1 MGHRT
6 GVCFEKII
14 RQFVLIRN
22 DQFRIKIRTI
32 INKGKI
38 MGQELDI
45 DIHIGSE
52 EFVESEFEKYVDQ
65 AENIVADMIKLY
77 YLDSISTSQSKYE
90 VFDTFLRKREM
101 LRAYPESQLLD
112 EYPDCALKRLSSSG
126 NDIHITQCSDLQ
138 RTLPPADS
146 DRSGFLYDVCIAI
159 WRELPTVPMNAESR
173 LTMTDTDLVEKT
185 EVRYT
190 GEELIVTKTSYSLNH
205 DDDCLQNS
213 ATWKMLPRCIAV
225 NGKAL

>member
-1 MGHRT
+1 MKYDVTIGIPVYKSVDFIRRT
-6 GVCFEKII
+6 LESALSQTYSSIEF
-14 RQFVLIRN
+14 LIV
-22 DQFRIKIRTI
+22 DDAGCDGAMEVIEGIKR
-32 INKGKI
+32 
-38 MGQELDI
+38 
-45 DIHIGSE
+45 
-52 EFVESEFEKYVDQ
+52 V
-65 AENIVADMIKLY
+65 
-77 YLDSISTSQSKYE
+77 
-90 VFDTFLRKREM
+90 
-101 LRAYPESQLLD
+101 YP
-112 EYPDCALKRLSSSG
+112 RG

-213 ATWKMLPRCIAV
+213 ATGKLLPRCIAV